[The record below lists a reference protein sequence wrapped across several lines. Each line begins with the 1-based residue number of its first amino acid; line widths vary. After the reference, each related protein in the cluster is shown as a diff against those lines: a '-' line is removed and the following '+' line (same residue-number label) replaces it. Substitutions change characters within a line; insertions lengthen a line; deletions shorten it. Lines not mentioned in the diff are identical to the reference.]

1 MTYFVEIVDMSLFE
15 LLVVGFGAV
24 LVVWLVAS
32 YFRRSHDALVEA
44 RENCETAWSNVEVLL
59 QRRYDEV
66 GNLIDI
72 ASEYMDME
80 RDVLAGVVEAREST
94 VEASTPAEAAEA
106 EVEIRESVRE
116 FYSLAE
122 EMPKLRTD
130 EKFADVRD
138 SLREIEQRL
147 ENRRE
152 YYNDAVRSGAD
163 CLGERLDVVGN
174 GHKRPLV
181 AGAERATGG
190 GTTATR
196 SMSARRGVRWPVVSA
211 SRAQGRYCRL

>member
-1 MTYFVEIVDMSLFE
+1 MAYFVEVVDMSLFE

-80 RDVLAGVVEAREST
+80 RDVLAGVVEARESAI
-94 VEASTPAEAAEA
+94 EAGTPAEAAEA
-106 EVEIRESVRE
+106 EVEIRESVQE

-122 EMPKLRTD
+122 EMPELRTD

-152 YYNDAVRSGAD
+152 YYNDAVRQYNA
-163 CLGERLDVVGN
+163 LLEKVPERY
-174 GHKRPLV
+174 V
-181 AGAERATGG
+181 A
-190 GTTATR
+190 
-196 SMSARRGVRWPVVSA
+196 ARRGYDSREYFEADEAAKGEFSVRE
-211 SRAQGRYCRL
+211 RLRETR

>member
-80 RDVLAGVVEAREST
+80 RDVLAGVVEARESAI
-94 VEASTPAEAAEA
+94 EAGTPAEAAEA

-122 EMPKLRTD
+122 EMPELRTD

-152 YYNDAVRSGAD
+152 YYNDAVRQYNT
-163 CLGERLDVVGN
+163 LLEKVPERY
-174 GHKRPLV
+174 V
-181 AGAERATGG
+181 A
-190 GTTATR
+190 
-196 SMSARRGVRWPVVSA
+196 ARRGYDSREYFEADEAAKGEFSVRE
-211 SRAQGRYCRL
+211 RLRETR

>member
-80 RDVLAGVVEAREST
+80 RDVLAGVVEARESAI
-94 VEASTPAEAAEA
+94 EAGTPAEAAVA
-106 EVEIRESVRE
+106 EVEIRESVQE

-122 EMPKLRTD
+122 EMPELHTD

-152 YYNDAVRSGAD
+152 YYNDAVRQYNA
-163 CLGERLDVVGN
+163 LLEKVPERY
-174 GHKRPLV
+174 V
-181 AGAERATGG
+181 A
-190 GTTATR
+190 
-196 SMSARRGVRWPVVSA
+196 ARRGYDSREYFEADEAAKGEFSVRE
-211 SRAQGRYCRL
+211 RLRETR

>member
-80 RDVLAGVVEAREST
+80 RDVLAGVVEARESAI
-94 VEASTPAEAAEA
+94 EAGTPAEAAEA

-122 EMPKLRTD
+122 EMPELRTD

-152 YYNDAVRSGAD
+152 YYNDAVRQYNA
-163 CLGERLDVVGN
+163 LLEKVPERY
-174 GHKRPLV
+174 V
-181 AGAERATGG
+181 A
-190 GTTATR
+190 
-196 SMSARRGVRWPVVSA
+196 ARRGYDHREYFEADEAAKGEFSVRE
-211 SRAQGRYCRL
+211 RLRETR

>member
-1 MTYFVEIVDMSLFE
+1 MSLFE

-80 RDVLAGVVEAREST
+80 RDVLAGVVEARESAI
-94 VEASTPAEAAEA
+94 EAGTPAEAAEA

-122 EMPKLRTD
+122 EMPELRTD

-152 YYNDAVRSGAD
+152 YYNDAVRQYNT
-163 CLGERLDVVGN
+163 LLEKVPERY
-174 GHKRPLV
+174 V
-181 AGAERATGG
+181 A
-190 GTTATR
+190 
-196 SMSARRGVRWPVVSA
+196 ARRGYDSREYFEADEAAKGEFSVRE
-211 SRAQGRYCRL
+211 RLRETR

>member
-1 MTYFVEIVDMSLFE
+1 LTYFVEIVDMSLFE

-80 RDVLAGVVEAREST
+80 RDVLAGVVEARESAI
-94 VEASTPAEAAEA
+94 EAGTPAEAAEA

-122 EMPKLRTD
+122 EIPELRTD

-152 YYNDAVRSGAD
+152 YYNDAVRQYNA
-163 CLGERLDVVGN
+163 LLEKVPERY
-174 GHKRPLV
+174 V
-181 AGAERATGG
+181 A
-190 GTTATR
+190 
-196 SMSARRGVRWPVVSA
+196 ARRGYDSREYFEADEAAKGEFSVRE
-211 SRAQGRYCRL
+211 RLRETR

>member
-44 RENCETAWSNVEVLL
+44 RESAIE
-59 QRRYDEV
+59 
-66 GNLIDI
+66 
-72 ASEYMDME
+72 
-80 RDVLAGVVEAREST
+80 AG
-94 VEASTPAEAAEA
+94 TPAEAAEA

-122 EMPKLRTD
+122 EMPELRTD

-152 YYNDAVRSGAD
+152 YYNDAVRQYNA
-163 CLGERLDVVGN
+163 LLEKVPERYVV
-174 GHKRPLV
+174 
-181 AGAERATGG
+181 
-190 GTTATR
+190 
-196 SMSARRGVRWPVVSA
+196 ARRGYDSREYFEADEAAKGEFSVRE
-211 SRAQGRYCRL
+211 RLQETR

>member
-1 MTYFVEIVDMSLFE
+1 MTYFVEIVDMALFE
-15 LLVVGFGAV
+15 LLVAGFGAV

-80 RDVLAGVVEAREST
+80 RDVLAGVVEARESAI
-94 VEASTPAEAAEA
+94 EAGTPAEAAEA
-106 EVEIRESVRE
+106 EVEIRESVQE

-122 EMPKLRTD
+122 EMPELRTD

-138 SLREIEQRL
+138 SLWEIEQRL

-152 YYNDAVRSGAD
+152 YYNDAVRQYNA
-163 CLGERLDVVGN
+163 LLEKVPERY
-174 GHKRPLV
+174 V
-181 AGAERATGG
+181 A
-190 GTTATR
+190 
-196 SMSARRGVRWPVVSA
+196 ARRGYDSREYFEADEAAKGEFSVRE
-211 SRAQGRYCRL
+211 RLQETR

>member
-80 RDVLAGVVEAREST
+80 RDVLAGVVAARESAI
-94 VEASTPAEAAEA
+94 EAGTPAKAAEA
-106 EVEIRESVRE
+106 EVEIRESVQE

-122 EMPKLRTD
+122 EMPELRTD
-130 EKFADVRD
+130 EKFADVRN
-138 SLREIEQRL
+138 SLQEIEQRL

-152 YYNDAVRSGAD
+152 YYNDAVRQYNA
-163 CLGERLDVVGN
+163 LLEKVPERY
-174 GHKRPLV
+174 V
-181 AGAERATGG
+181 A
-190 GTTATR
+190 
-196 SMSARRGVRWPVVSA
+196 ARRGYDSREYFEADEAAKGEFSVRE
-211 SRAQGRYCRL
+211 RLQETR